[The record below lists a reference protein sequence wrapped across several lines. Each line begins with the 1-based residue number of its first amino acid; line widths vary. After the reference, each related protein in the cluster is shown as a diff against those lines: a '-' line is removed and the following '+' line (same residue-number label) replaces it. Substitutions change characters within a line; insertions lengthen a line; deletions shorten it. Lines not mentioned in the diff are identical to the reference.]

1 MEEKLDFGAMPPKP
15 GPDYCFH
22 SCLYN
27 STQFWQDPSAH
38 TRVLAFMNLL
48 GCECHADWMNS
59 GHKSQTST
67 MTLFI
72 QTWLPE
78 CRLTLCV
85 INFHRP
91 RTSTSTKLRPRRK
104 KKLTERN
111 WAAETSPSRLHFIPW
126 PRHALTDWH
135 ALSMPLKFSFSMF
148 SNLCFLLCS
157 CHMKMKQG
165 SGDEEQKSAFNSWPR
180 AGVSHQWL
188 F

>member
-1 MEEKLDFGAMPPKP
+1 MAGSKHTYQGVGFYESPGMRMSRWLDELWPQIPDKHNDSIYSDLAAWMQIDSVCNKFSQAKNLHINQAKAEKK
-15 GPDYCFH
+15 
-22 SCLYN
+22 
-27 STQFWQDPSAH
+27 
-38 TRVLAFMNLL
+38 
-48 GCECHADWMNS
+48 
-59 GHKSQTST
+59 
-67 MTLFI
+67 
-72 QTWLPE
+72 
-78 CRLTLCV
+78 
-85 INFHRP
+85 
-91 RTSTSTKLRPRRK
+91 K

>member
-1 MEEKLDFGAMPPKP
+1 MEKKLDFGAVPLRP
-15 GPDYCFH
+15 GPDYRFN

-27 STQFWQDPSAH
+27 STQFWQDPRAH

-91 RTSTSTKLRPRRK
+91 RTSTSTKLRLRRK
-104 KKLTERN
+104 MHGVALGCRDLYFLAVFHSLT
-111 WAAETSPSRLHFIPW
+111 
-126 PRHALTDWH
+126 ALCAHGLTC
-135 ALSMPLKFSFSMF
+135 AVNAFQVFFFKGFKVLFSVMQLSY
-148 SNLCFLLCS
+148 
-157 CHMKMKQG
+157 
-165 SGDEEQKSAFNSWPR
+165 
-180 AGVSHQWL
+180 
-188 F
+188 